1 MSSVMEQAQT
11 SSEHGQL
18 HLEKGVPVKAPAD
31 PRDMSSE
38 LIDWRITVVN
48 KGIVHLERNLTDKET
63 EGQTRR
69 ANVFVGASYSP
80 EELAKWN

>member
-1 MSSVMEQAQT
+1 MSPQMEQAQT
-11 SSEHGQL
+11 STEHRQL
-18 HLEKGVPVKAPAD
+18 HLEKGALVKAPMD
-31 PRDMSSE
+31 PEYKDSE
-38 LIDWRITVVN
+38 LIDWRITVVS